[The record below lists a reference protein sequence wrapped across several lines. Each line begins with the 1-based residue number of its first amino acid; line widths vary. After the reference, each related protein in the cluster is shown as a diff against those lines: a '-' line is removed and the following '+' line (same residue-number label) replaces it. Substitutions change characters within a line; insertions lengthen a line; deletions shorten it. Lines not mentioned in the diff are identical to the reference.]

1 MRSLRPL
8 AFLLLCLGAAAP
20 GLGAA
25 PAAKN
30 AAAEEQAGYHLLQPG
45 ETIYS
50 VARKYSVSAE
60 SIIAANGIADPTK
73 VKAGQKL
80 LIPFIHVVQKGET
93 LYGIAK
99 LYGLSVDELR
109 AANAVGPQATLRVG
123 DSLLVPGAKAPL
135 AAQGG
140 ASQGDAAQQPAAA
153 AKPTVA
159 SSLPTLPAVIKTQER
174 IVDPKVSWPCAGEAS
189 YLDGKAQGV
198 IIRSKLGEAQKAV
211 ASGKVV
217 AAGPFRGYGEMA
229 IVMSRTGYLYVYAGN
244 QDLSVRIGD
253 TIGAGQA
260 IGRVGLDA
268 KEGSPIA
275 FFMVYRGR
283 EAIDPA
289 LAPRD

>member
-25 PAAKN
+25 PAAKD
-30 AAAEEQAGYHLLQPG
+30 AAEASGATYHLLQPG

-50 VARKYSVSAE
+50 VARKYEVSAD

-73 VKAGQKL
+73 IKSGQKL
-80 LIPFIHVVQKGET
+80 LIPFVHVVRKGET
-93 LYGIAK
+93 LYGIAR
-99 LYGLSVDELR
+99 LYGLTVDELR
-109 AANAVGPQATLRVG
+109 AANALKPEATLRVG
-123 DSLLVPGAKAPL
+123 DSLLVPGAKLPL
-135 AAQGG
+135 AAQKPAE
-140 ASQGDAAQQPAAA
+140 ASPPAAA
-153 AKPTVA
+153 PPPA
-159 SSLPTLPAVIKTQER
+159 SPLPTLPAVIKTQER
-174 IVDPKVSWPCAGEAS
+174 SVDPKVAWPCAGEAS

-198 IIRSKLGEAQKAV
+198 IIRSRLGEAQKAV